1 MAPWDWRGE
10 VSIFSFFNEKNRLIC
25 VCKSILFCNFTP
37 SNTYDSKMS
46 KSQSN
51 HNSKITDN
59 QGYYNPDISGVQ
71 KSEDYRKRQKV
82 EEAIDND
89 SMTKLQRFKA
99 FFQNGRLKF
108 AIGIILVLIGIYLLI
123 SFLSFFLSAGMSD
136 QSRITN
142 YSMIENAQVPDQIRN
157 AGAAMGASLSDFFI
171 SSGVGVA
178 AFIIVVWLLTLGMRL
193 LRKQKVHFFPY
204 TFVCLFSIF
213 TFSMMV
219 GAATYFMKPITFF
232 PLGGY
237 FGFYA
242 NKWLL
247 GLVGMYGMIAVNL
260 VIFMLWVFLTY
271 QTLSSLYSQIQQ
283 EFSKKRNRNKEESE
297 KVVNQHGQ
305 TTFLGNEQKM
315 VDEQQDDSQ
324 PVAKKSPLSRA
335 RNRKAKTN
343 ALDNEGGEPVR
354 LKPITASTDVS
365 NPHDPTGE
373 YRHYRFPTL
382 DLLQD
387 IRMNPNSVDKQEQDE
402 NKERIRDTLSKYG
415 IEIKEIM
422 VHVGP
427 TVTLFEIVPQDGV
440 RVNKIRGL
448 EDDIALSLAALGIRI
463 IAPMPGKGTIGIEV
477 PNRDPQVVPMRE
489 VLGSRAFQESR
500 AKLPMCLGC
509 TVSNEVFIA
518 DLTKMPHLLVAGATG
533 KGKSV
538 GLNAIITSLLYK
550 KGPSEL
556 KFVLVDPKRV
566 EFSVYADL
574 EKYYFAKAPGEEKA
588 IITDTDRVIKTLNC
602 LVQEMENRYS
612 VFEEVR
618 VRNVSDYN
626 ELWRRELREVR
637 DEHGE
642 KKYQYMPYIVGII
655 DEFSDMIMTAGKEVE
670 TPLVRIAQ
678 KARAVGI
685 HMIIATQRPSSKV
698 ITGLIKGNFP
708 GRIAF
713 AVAQGIDSQIIID
726 RRGAQQLIGRGDM
739 LFQIDGELTRLQC
752 PFVDTPDIVRICD
765 YIKEQEDNDRDISH
779 EEPYLLPEYVGKDE
793 GGSSDANVGNVKDR
807 DPLFEEAVRF
817 IVMGNT
823 ASTSSLQRR
832 YEIGYNRA
840 GRLMDQMEHA
850 GIVGP
855 AQGSK
860 PRQVL
865 VSPMDIDQLFS

>member
-1 MAPWDWRGE
+1 
-10 VSIFSFFNEKNRLIC
+10 
-25 VCKSILFCNFTP
+25 
-37 SNTYDSKMS
+37 MS
-46 KSQSN
+46 KNKSN
-51 HNSKITDN
+51 QNRQMSDN
-59 QGYYNPDISGVQ
+59 QDFYNPDISGVQ
-71 KSEDYRKRQKV
+71 RSEDYRQKV
-82 EEAIDND
+82 EAEKAMDNENV
-89 SMTKLQRFKA
+89 TKWQRVMA
-99 FFQNGRLKF
+99 FFQNGNFKF
-108 AIGIILVLIGIYLLI
+108 VSGIILVFTGIYLLI
-123 SFLSFFLSAGMSD
+123 SFLSFFLSSGMSD
-136 QSRITN
+136 QDRIAN

-157 AGAAMGASLSDFFI
+157 TGAALGASLSDFFI

-178 AFIIVVWLLTLGMRL
+178 SFIIVLWFITIGMRMI
-193 LRKQKVHFFPY
+193 RKKRTHFFSY

-213 TFSMMV
+213 TFSMVV

-247 GLVGMYGMIAVNL
+247 GLTGLYGMIGVNL
-260 VIFMLWVFLTY
+260 IIFMLWVFLTY
-271 QTLSSLYSQIQQ
+271 KTFSTLYRQLQKEI
-283 EFSKKRNRNKEESE
+283 EKKRSRSKEEAE
-297 KVVNQHGQ
+297 KVVSQPGDS
-305 TTFLGNEQKM
+305 TFLGS
-315 VDEQQDDSQ
+315 EQQVFSSKEDREND
-324 PVAKKSPLSRA
+324 AERKETAISRLHT
-335 RNRKAKTN
+335 RKARTRTN
-343 ALDNEGGEPVR
+343 NTTNQVVDGETAR
-354 LKPITASTDVS
+354 LKPIAASSDVS

-387 IRMNPNSVDKQEQDE
+387 IRMNPNSVDKREQDE

-489 VLGSRAFQESR
+489 VLGSKAFQESR

-574 EKYYFAKAPGEEKA
+574 EKYFFAKAPGEEKA

-602 LVQEMENRYS
+602 LVQEMEDRYK
-612 VFEEVR
+612 VFEEVK

-685 HMIIATQRPSSKV
+685 HMIIATQRPSAKV

-713 AVAQGIDSQIIID
+713 AVAQRTDSQIIID
-726 RRGAQQLIGRGDM
+726 RTGAQQLIGRGDM

-752 PFVDTPDIVRICD
+752 PFVDTPDIVRISD
-765 YIKEQEDNDRDISH
+765 YIKEQEDNDRDINH
-779 EEPYLLPEYVGKDE
+779 DEPYMLPEYVGKDE
-793 GGSSDANVGNVKDR
+793 GGGSDANVGNVKDR

-817 IVMGNT
+817 VVMGNT

-865 VSPMDIDQLFS
+865 VSPMDIDQLFTS

>member
-1 MAPWDWRGE
+1 
-10 VSIFSFFNEKNRLIC
+10 
-25 VCKSILFCNFTP
+25 
-37 SNTYDSKMS
+37 MS
-46 KSQSN
+46 KNKSTRNRQ
-51 HNSKITDN
+51 ITDN
-59 QGYYNPDISGVQ
+59 EEFYNPDISAVK
-71 KSEDYRKRQKV
+71 KSEDYLKKL
-82 EEAIDND
+82 EAAEAIENEKV
-89 SMTKLQRFKA
+89 TKWQRFMA
-99 FFQNGRLKF
+99 FFQNGNFKF
-108 AIGIILVLIGIYLLI
+108 VTGIILVFIGIYLLI

-136 QSRITN
+136 QDRIAN

-157 AGAAMGASLSDFFI
+157 TGAAVGAAMSDFFI

-178 AFIIVVWLLTLGMRL
+178 AFIIVLWFITIGMRMI
-193 LRKQKVHFFPY
+193 RKKKTHFFSY
-204 TFVCLFSIF
+204 SFVCLFSIF
-213 TFSMMV
+213 TFSMVV

-242 NKWLL
+242 NKWLI
-247 GLVGMYGMIAVNL
+247 GLMGLYGMIGVNL
-260 VIFMLWVFLTY
+260 IIFMLWVFLTY
-271 QTLSSLYSQIQQ
+271 QTFAALYQQLQQ
-283 EFSKKRNRNKEESE
+283 EIEKKRIRSKEESE
-297 KVVNQHGQ
+297 KVVNQPGES
-305 TTFLGNEQKM
+305 TFLGS
-315 VDEQQDDSQ
+315 EQQVIVDKDLKDNDSTENH
-324 PVAKKSPLSRA
+324 SPIA
-335 RNRKAKTN
+335 RVRTRRVKTSPN
-343 ALDNEGGEPVR
+343 DGVDNGETAR
-354 LKPITASTDVS
+354 LKPITASNDVS

-373 YRHYRFPTL
+373 YRHYHFPTL

-387 IRMNPNSVDKQEQDE
+387 IRMNPNSVDKREQDE

-489 VLGSRAFQESR
+489 VLGSKAFQESR

-574 EKYYFAKAPGEEKA
+574 EKYFFAKAPGEEKA

-602 LVQEMENRYS
+602 LVQEMENRYK

-626 ELWRRELREVR
+626 EMWRRELREVR

-713 AVAQGIDSQIIID
+713 AVAQRIDSQIIID
-726 RRGAQQLIGRGDM
+726 RSGAQQLIGRGDM

-752 PFVDTPDIVRICD
+752 PFVDTPDIVRISD
-765 YIKEQEDNDRDISH
+765 FIKEQEDKDRDINH
-779 EEPYLLPEYVGKDE
+779 EEPYMLPEYVGKDE
-793 GGSSDANVGNVKDR
+793 GGGSDANVGNVKDR

-817 IVMGNT
+817 VVMGNT

>member
-1 MAPWDWRGE
+1 
-10 VSIFSFFNEKNRLIC
+10 
-25 VCKSILFCNFTP
+25 
-37 SNTYDSKMS
+37 MS
-46 KSQSN
+46 KHKGNQNKKVS
-51 HNSKITDN
+51 DN
-59 QGYYNPDISGVQ
+59 QGYFNPDISGVQ
-71 KSEDYRKRQKV
+71 QSEDYRKKREV
-82 EEAIDND
+82 EEAIDHEKT
-89 SMTKLQRFKA
+89 TKWQRFMA
-99 FFQNGRLKF
+99 FFQNGRLRF
-108 AIGIILVLIGIYLLI
+108 ATGIILLILGVYLLI

-136 QSRITN
+136 QNRITN
-142 YSMIENAQVPDQIRN
+142 YSMIENAQMPDQIRN
-157 AGAAMGASLSDFFI
+157 AGAAVGASLSDFFI

-178 AFIIVVWLLTLGMRL
+178 AFIIVIWILTLGMRFV
-193 LRKQKVHFFPY
+193 RKRKKIHFFSY

-213 TFSMMV
+213 TFSMVV
-219 GAATYFMKPITFF
+219 GAATYFIKPITFF

-247 GLVGMYGMIAVNL
+247 GLVGLYGMIAVNL
-260 VIFMLWVFLTY
+260 IIFMLWGFLTY
-271 QTLSSLYSQIQQ
+271 QTFAAIYKQLQSEI
-283 EFSKKRNRNKEESE
+283 EKKRNRNKDEDER
-297 KVVNQHGQ
+297 VVNQPGES
-305 TTFLGNEQKM
+305 TFLGGEQRVTEASNAEPTVEKRGFTNIVRRNKPQAPKSENE
-315 VDEQQDDSQ
+315 DGG
-324 PVAKKSPLSRA
+324 
-335 RNRKAKTN
+335 KT
-343 ALDNEGGEPVR
+343 AR

-402 NKERIRDTLSKYG
+402 NKQRIRDTLSKYG

-427 TVTLFEIVPQDGV
+427 TVTLFEIVPEDGV

-477 PNRDPQVVPMRE
+477 PNHDPQVVPMRE
-489 VLGSRAFQESR
+489 VLGSKAFQESR

-602 LVQEMENRYS
+602 LVQEMEDRYR

-626 ELWRRELREVR
+626 DMWRRELREVR

-713 AVAQGIDSQIIID
+713 AVAQRIDSQIIID
-726 RRGAQQLIGRGDM
+726 RTGAQQLIGRGDM

-765 YIKEQEDNDRDISH
+765 FIKEQEDKDRDISH
-779 EEPYLLPEYVGKDE
+779 EEPYMLPEYVGKDE
-793 GGSSDANVGNVKDR
+793 GGSGSDANVGNVKDR

-817 IVMGNT
+817 VVMGNT

-865 VSPMDIDQLFS
+865 VSPMDIDQLFT

>member
-1 MAPWDWRGE
+1 M
-10 VSIFSFFNEKNRLIC
+10 SKNKSSKNRQ
-25 VCKSILFCNFTP
+25 VS
-37 SNTYDSKMS
+37 
-46 KSQSN
+46 
-51 HNSKITDN
+51 DN
-59 QGYYNPDISGVQ
+59 QGNYNPDISAVQ
-71 KSEDYRKRQKV
+71 KSEDYIRLQQAKQ
-82 EEAIDND
+82 AIENEDRSKWD
-89 SMTKLQRFKA
+89 RVKA
-99 FFQNGRLKF
+99 FFENGNFKF
-108 AIGIILVLIGIYLLI
+108 ATGILMLFTAIYLLI

-136 QSRITN
+136 QDRITN

-157 AGAAMGASLSDFFI
+157 TGAAVGASLSDFFI

-178 AFIIVVWLLTLGMRL
+178 AFIIVLWFATIGMRL
-193 LRKQKVHFFPY
+193 IRKKKAHFFSY

-213 TFSMMV
+213 TFSMIV
-219 GAATYFMKPITFF
+219 GAATYFLKPITFF

-242 NKWLL
+242 NKWLIGLL
-247 GLVGMYGMIAVNL
+247 GIYGMVAVN
-260 VIFMLWVFLTY
+260 VFIFILWFFLTY
-271 QTLSSLYSQIQQ
+271 QTFSALYHQLQH
-283 EFSKKRNRNKEESE
+283 EFEKKRSRTKEESE
-297 KVVNQHGQ
+297 KVVSQPGQ
-305 TTFLGNEQKM
+305 SSFLGNEQRVNESNNEEENVEKPSPISRM
-315 VDEQQDDSQ
+315 RSRRRNAQ
-324 PVAKKSPLSRA
+324 P
-335 RNRKAKTN
+335 TE
-343 ALDNEGGEPVR
+343 EGNGEAAR
-354 LKPITASTDVS
+354 LKPIQAGMNVS

-402 NKERIRDTLSKYG
+402 NKVRIRETLSKYG

-440 RVNKIRGL
+440 RVNKIRNL

-489 VLGSRAFQESR
+489 VLGSKAFQETR

-602 LVQEMENRYS
+602 LVQEMENRYR
-612 VFEEVR
+612 VFEEVK

-626 ELWRRELREVR
+626 DMWRRELREIR

-713 AVAQGIDSQIIID
+713 AVAQRIDSQIIID
-726 RRGAQQLIGRGDM
+726 RTGAQQLIGRGDM

-752 PFVDTPDIVRICD
+752 PFVDTPDIVRISD
-765 YIKEQEDNDRDISH
+765 FIKEQEDNDRDINH
-779 EEPYLLPEYVGKDE
+779 EEPYMLPEYVGKDE
-793 GGSSDANVGNVKDR
+793 GGGSDANVGNVKER

-817 IVMGNT
+817 VVMGNT

>member
-1 MAPWDWRGE
+1 
-10 VSIFSFFNEKNRLIC
+10 
-25 VCKSILFCNFTP
+25 
-37 SNTYDSKMS
+37 MS
-46 KSQSN
+46 KN
-51 HNSKITDN
+51 KANNNKD

-71 KSEDYRKRQKV
+71 QSEDYLKKREAEQ
-82 EEAIDND
+82 AIDKEKL
-89 SMTKLQRFKA
+89 TKWQRVKA
-99 FFQNGRLKF
+99 FFQNGQFRLGMGC
-108 AIGIILVLIGIYLLI
+108 IMLLVGIYLLI

-136 QSRITN
+136 QNRIAN
-142 YSMIENAQVPDQIRN
+142 YSMIENARVPDQIRN
-157 AGAAMGASLSDFFI
+157 AGAAAGASLSDFLI
-171 SSGVGVA
+171 SSGVDVA
-178 AFIIVVWLLTLGMRL
+178 AFIIVVWFLTIGMRL
-193 LRKQKVHFFPY
+193 VIKGKKTHFFSY

-213 TFSMMV
+213 TFSMIV
-219 GAATYFMKPITFF
+219 GAITYYMKPITFF

-247 GLVGMYGMIAVNL
+247 GLFGMYGMIAVNL
-260 VIFMLWVFLTY
+260 AIFMLWVFLTY
-271 QTLSSLYSQIQQ
+271 KTFSTLYRRLKREVQ
-283 EFSKKRNRNKEESE
+283 KKRENSNEEM
-297 KVVNQHGQ
+297 VVSQPGQ
-305 TTFLGNEQKM
+305 STFLGGEQRVQEEIQRETAPAASPQRRSRSRSTK
-315 VDEQQDDSQ
+315 
-324 PVAKKSPLSRA
+324 PV
-335 RNRKAKTN
+335 NN
-343 ALDNEGGEPVR
+343 GETAH
-354 LKPITASTDVS
+354 LKPIVSGGDVS

-489 VLGSRAFQESR
+489 VLGSKAFQESR

-574 EKYYFAKAPGEEKA
+574 EKYFFAKAPGEDKA
-588 IITDTDRVIKTLNC
+588 IITDTDRVIKTLNS

-626 ELWRRELREVR
+626 DLWRRELREVR

-752 PFVDTPDIVRICD
+752 PFVDTPDIVRVCD
-765 YIKEQEDNDRDISH
+765 FIKEQEDNDRDISH
-779 EEPYLLPEYVGKDE
+779 EECYMLPEYAGKDE
-793 GGSSDANVGNVKDR
+793 GGGSDANVGNVKDR

-817 IVMGNT
+817 VVMGNT

-865 VSPMDIDQLFS
+865 VSPMDIDQLFT

>member
-1 MAPWDWRGE
+1 M
-10 VSIFSFFNEKNRLIC
+10 NKN
-25 VCKSILFCNFTP
+25 KSNQ
-37 SNTYDSKMS
+37 NSKMS
-46 KSQSN
+46 
-51 HNSKITDN
+51 DV
-59 QGYYNPDISGVQ
+59 QGNYNPDLTGIKQ
-71 KSEDYRKRQKV
+71 TEDYINRQKA
-82 EEAIDND
+82 EQKLENEHL
-89 SMTKLQRFKA
+89 TKWQRFMA
-99 FFQNGRLKF
+99 FFQNGRLRF
-108 AIGIILVLIGIYLLI
+108 ATGIVMLMVGIYLLI

-136 QSRITN
+136 QNRITN

-157 AGAAMGASLSDFFI
+157 AGAAVGASLSDFLI

-178 AFIIVVWLLTLGMRL
+178 AFIIVAWFLTLGMRL
-193 LRKQKVHFFPY
+193 VRKDKKAHFFSY

-213 TFSMMV
+213 TFSMIV

-260 VIFMLWVFLTY
+260 FIFMLWCFLTY
-271 QTLSSLYSQIQQ
+271 QTFSALYKQLQK
-283 EFSKKRNRNKEESE
+283 ELEKKRNRNKAESE
-297 KVVNQHGQ
+297 KVVSEPGQ
-305 TTFLGNEQKM
+305 STFLGSEQKPNEGPK
-315 VDEQQDDSQ
+315 DEDAQERR
-324 PVAKKSPLSRA
+324 SPIRIRKP
-335 RNRKAKTN
+335 RNRTQQPETN
-343 ALDNEGGEPVR
+343 DNGGAAR
-354 LKPITASTDVS
+354 LKPIAAGTEAS

-387 IRMNPNSVDKQEQDE
+387 IKMNPNSVDKQEQDE

-489 VLGSRAFQESR
+489 VLGSRAFQETR

-602 LVQEMENRYS
+602 LVQEMEDRYRLL
-612 VFEEVR
+612 EEVR

-642 KKYQYMPYIVGII
+642 KKYPYMPYIVGVI

-708 GRIAF
+708 GRVAF
-713 AVAQGIDSQIIID
+713 AVAQRIDSQIIID
-726 RRGAQQLIGRGDM
+726 RTGAQQLIGRGDM
-739 LFQIDGELTRLQC
+739 LFQIDGEVTRLQC

-765 YIKEQEDNDRDISH
+765 FIKEQEDKDRDINH
-779 EEPYLLPEYVGKDE
+779 EQPYMLPEYVGNDE
-793 GGSSDANVGNVKDR
+793 GNGGSANVGNVKER
-807 DPLFEEAVRF
+807 DPLFEEAVKF
-817 IVMGNT
+817 VVMSNT

-840 GRLMDQMEHA
+840 GRLMDQMEQA

-865 VSPMDIDQLFS
+865 LSPMDIDQLFS

>member
-1 MAPWDWRGE
+1 
-10 VSIFSFFNEKNRLIC
+10 
-25 VCKSILFCNFTP
+25 
-37 SNTYDSKMS
+37 MS
-46 KSQSN
+46 KHQGNQNKKVS
-51 HNSKITDN
+51 DN
-59 QGYYNPDISGVQ
+59 QGYFNPDISGVKQ
-71 KSEDYRKRQKV
+71 SEAYRKKREV
-82 EEAIDND
+82 EEAIDNENI
-89 SMTKLQRFKA
+89 TKWQRFIA
-99 FFQNGRLKF
+99 FFQNGRLRF
-108 AIGIILVLIGIYLLI
+108 ATGIILLILGIYLLI

-136 QSRITN
+136 QNRITN

-157 AGAAMGASLSDFFI
+157 AGAAVGASLSDFFI

-178 AFIIVVWLLTLGMRL
+178 AFIIVIWVLTLGMRFV
-193 LRKQKVHFFPY
+193 RKGKKIHFFSY

-213 TFSMMV
+213 TFSMIV
-219 GAATYFMKPITFF
+219 GAATYFIKPITFF

-247 GLVGMYGMIAVNL
+247 GLVGLYGMIAVNL
-260 VIFMLWVFLTY
+260 IIFMLWGFLTY
-271 QTLSSLYSQIQQ
+271 QTFAALYKQLQSEI
-283 EFSKKRNRNKEESE
+283 EKKRNRSKDEEE
-297 KVVNQHGQ
+297 RVVNQHGES
-305 TTFLGNEQKM
+305 TFLGGEQRVTDTSDAEPTVEKRGFTNR
-315 VDEQQDDSQ
+315 VRRNKSQ
-324 PVAKKSPLSRA
+324 VAK
-335 RNRKAKTN
+335 
-343 ALDNEGGEPVR
+343 NENQDGGNTAR

-402 NKERIRDTLSKYG
+402 NKQRIRDTLSKYG

-427 TVTLFEIVPQDGV
+427 TVTLFEIVPEDGV

-489 VLGSRAFQESR
+489 VLGSKAFQESR

-588 IITDTDRVIKTLNC
+588 IITDTDRVIKTLNS
-602 LVQEMENRYS
+602 LVQEMEDRYR

-626 ELWRRELREVR
+626 EMWRRELREVR

-713 AVAQGIDSQIIID
+713 AVAQRIDSQIIID
-726 RRGAQQLIGRGDM
+726 RTGAQQLIGRGDM

-752 PFVDTPDIVRICD
+752 PFVDTPDIVRVCD
-765 YIKEQEDNDRDISH
+765 FIKEQEDNDRDISH
-779 EEPYLLPEYVGKDE
+779 EEPYMLPEYVGKDE
-793 GGSSDANVGNVKDR
+793 GGSGSDANVGNVKDR

-865 VSPMDIDQLFS
+865 VSPMDIDQLFT

>member
-1 MAPWDWRGE
+1 
-10 VSIFSFFNEKNRLIC
+10 
-25 VCKSILFCNFTP
+25 
-37 SNTYDSKMS
+37 MS
-46 KSQSN
+46 KNKSTRNRQ
-51 HNSKITDN
+51 ITDN
-59 QGYYNPDISGVQ
+59 EEFYNPDISGVQ
-71 KSEDYRKRQKV
+71 KSEDYLKKL
-82 EEAIDND
+82 EAAEAIENEKV
-89 SMTKLQRFKA
+89 TKWQRFMA
-99 FFQNGRLKF
+99 FFQNGNFKF
-108 AIGIILVLIGIYLLI
+108 VTGIILVFIGIYLLI

-136 QSRITN
+136 QDRIAN

-157 AGAAMGASLSDFFI
+157 TGAAVGAAMSDFFI

-178 AFIIVVWLLTLGMRL
+178 AFIIVLWFITIGMRMI
-193 LRKQKVHFFPY
+193 RKKKTHFFSY
-204 TFVCLFSIF
+204 SFVCLFSIF
-213 TFSMMV
+213 TFSMVV

-242 NKWLL
+242 NKWLI
-247 GLVGMYGMIAVNL
+247 GLMGLYGMIGVNL
-260 VIFMLWVFLTY
+260 IIFMLWVFLTY
-271 QTLSSLYSQIQQ
+271 QTFAALYQQLQQ
-283 EFSKKRNRNKEESE
+283 EIEKKRIRNKEESE
-297 KVVNQHGQ
+297 KVVNQPGES
-305 TTFLGNEQKM
+305 TFLGS
-315 VDEQQDDSQ
+315 EQQVIVDKDLKDNDSAENHSPIARMRTRRVKNQ
-324 PVAKKSPLSRA
+324 PNDGV
-335 RNRKAKTN
+335 
-343 ALDNEGGEPVR
+343 DNGETAR
-354 LKPITASTDVS
+354 LKPITASNDVS

-373 YRHYRFPTL
+373 YRHYHFPTL

-387 IRMNPNSVDKQEQDE
+387 IRMNPNSVDKREQDE

-489 VLGSRAFQESR
+489 VLGSKAFQESR

-574 EKYYFAKAPGEEKA
+574 EKYFFAKAPGEEKA

-602 LVQEMENRYS
+602 LVQEMENRYK

-626 ELWRRELREVR
+626 EMWRRELREVR

-713 AVAQGIDSQIIID
+713 AVAQRIDSQIIID
-726 RRGAQQLIGRGDM
+726 RSGAQQLIGRGDM

-752 PFVDTPDIVRICD
+752 PFVDTPDIVRISD
-765 YIKEQEDNDRDISH
+765 FIKEQEDNDRDINH
-779 EEPYLLPEYVGKDE
+779 EEPYMLPEYVGKDE
-793 GGSSDANVGNVKDR
+793 GGGGDANVGNVKDR

-817 IVMGNT
+817 VVMGNT

>member
-1 MAPWDWRGE
+1 
-10 VSIFSFFNEKNRLIC
+10 
-25 VCKSILFCNFTP
+25 
-37 SNTYDSKMS
+37 MS
-46 KSQSN
+46 E
-51 HNSKITDN
+51 N
-59 QGYYNPDISGVQ
+59 QGYYGPDISGVQ
-71 KSEDYRKRQKV
+71 TSEDYRKRQEV
-82 EEAIDND
+82 ERAIDND
-89 SMTKLQRFKA
+89 KLTRKQRFMA

-108 AIGIILVLIGIYLLI
+108 ATGIIMLMTGIYLLI

-136 QSRITN
+136 QNRIAN

-157 AGAAMGASLSDFFI
+157 AGAAVGASLSDFFI
-171 SSGVGVA
+171 ASGVGVA
-178 AFIIVVWLLTLGMRL
+178 AFIIVIWFLTLGMRL
-193 LRKQKVHFFPY
+193 VRKDKKAHFFHY

-213 TFSMMV
+213 TVSMIV

-242 NKWLL
+242 SKWLL
-247 GLVGMYGMIAVNL
+247 GLVGVYGLVAVNL
-260 VIFMLWVFLTY
+260 AILMLWGFLTY
-271 QTLSSLYSQIQQ
+271 QTFSALYGQI
-283 EFSKKRNRNKEESE
+283 KKEMDRKRSRSKEEAE
-297 KVVNQHGQ
+297 KVVNQQGHS
-305 TTFLGNEQKM
+305 TFLGSEQK
-315 VDEQQDDSQ
+315 VTDASHHNE
-324 PVAKKSPLSRA
+324 PEEAAKPTIMKRA
-335 RNRKAKTN
+335 SKAKASSTKQ
-343 ALDNEGGEPVR
+343 ASEHSDEKAAQ
-354 LKPITASTDVS
+354 LKPIAAGTDAS

-489 VLGSRAFQESR
+489 VLGSKAFQESH

-602 LVQEMENRYS
+602 LVQEMENRYK

-626 ELWRRELREVR
+626 EMWRRELREVP
-637 DEHGE
+637 DEHGN
-642 KKYQYMPYIVGII
+642 KKYQFMPYIVGII

-713 AVAQGIDSQIIID
+713 AVAQRIDSQIIID
-726 RRGAQQLIGRGDM
+726 RTGAQQLIGRGDM

-765 YIKEQEDNDRDISH
+765 FIKEQEDNDRDINH

-793 GGSSDANVGNVKDR
+793 GGGADANVGNVKDR

>member
-1 MAPWDWRGE
+1 
-10 VSIFSFFNEKNRLIC
+10 
-25 VCKSILFCNFTP
+25 
-37 SNTYDSKMS
+37 MS
-46 KSQSN
+46 KRQGKLN
-51 HNSKITDN
+51 KKTTDN
-59 QGYYNPDISGVQ
+59 QGYFGPDISGVQ
-71 KSEDYRKRQKV
+71 KSEDYLKRKEA
-82 EEAIDND
+82 EEAIDKEHV
-89 SMTKLQRFKA
+89 TKWQRFLA
-99 FFQNGRLKF
+99 FFQNGQFRLG
-108 AIGIILVLIGIYLLI
+108 AGCIMLLIGIYLLI
-123 SFLSFFLSAGMSD
+123 SFLSYFLSAGMSD
-136 QSRITN
+136 QNRIAN

-157 AGAAMGASLSDFFI
+157 AGAAVGASLSDFFI

-178 AFIIVVWLLTLGMRL
+178 AFIIVAWFITLGMRL
-193 LRKQKVHFFPY
+193 VRKGKRTHFFSY
-204 TFVCLFSIF
+204 TFVCLFSIL
-213 TFSMMV
+213 TFSMIV

-247 GLVGMYGMIAVNL
+247 GLVGPYGMFAVNL
-260 VIFMLWVFLTY
+260 ILFMLWLFLTY
-271 QTLSSLYSQIQQ
+271 QTFSALYKQVQR
-283 EFSKKRNRNKEESE
+283 EFEKKRSRSKEESE
-297 KVVNQHGQ
+297 KVISEPGQ
-305 TTFLGNEQKM
+305 STFLGAERKINDDAKP
-315 VDEQQDDSQ
+315 QQET
-324 PVAKKSPLSRA
+324 ASPIHRL
-335 RNRKAKTN
+335 RKPKVNTKPTN
-343 ALDNEGGEPVR
+343 ADTGETAR
-354 LKPITASTDVS
+354 LKPITASKDVS

-489 VLGSRAFQESR
+489 VLGSQAFQQSR
-500 AKLPMCLGC
+500 AKLPLCLGC

-574 EKYYFAKAPGEEKA
+574 EKYYFAKAPGEEKS

-602 LVQEMENRYS
+602 LVQEMENRYR

-626 ELWRRELREVR
+626 DTWRRELRELR

-642 KKYQYMPYIVGII
+642 KKYHYMPYIVGII

-713 AVAQGIDSQIIID
+713 AVAQRIDSQIIID
-726 RRGAQQLIGRGDM
+726 RTGAQQLIGRGDM

-765 YIKEQEDNDRDISH
+765 FIKDQEDKDRDINH
-779 EEPYLLPEYVGKDE
+779 EEPYMLPEYVGKDE
-793 GGSSDANVGNVKDR
+793 GGGGDANVGNVKDR
-807 DPLFEEAVRF
+807 DPLFEEAVKF
-817 IVMGNT
+817 VVMSNT

>member
-1 MAPWDWRGE
+1 
-10 VSIFSFFNEKNRLIC
+10 
-25 VCKSILFCNFTP
+25 
-37 SNTYDSKMS
+37 MS
-46 KSQSN
+46 KSQAN
-51 HNSKITDN
+51 HNKNMSEN
-59 QGYYNPDISGVQ
+59 QGYYAPDISGIQ
-71 KSEDYRKRQKV
+71 QSEDYRKRQEV
-82 EEAIDND
+82 EEAIDKEKV
-89 SMTKLQRFKA
+89 TKWQRFKA
-99 FFQNGRLKF
+99 FFQNGRMKF
-108 AIGIILVLIGIYLLI
+108 AIGILMLLTGIYLLI

-136 QSRITN
+136 QNRIAN

-157 AGAAMGASLSDFFI
+157 AGAAAGASLSDFFI

-178 AFIIVVWLLTLGMRL
+178 AFIIVVWFITLG
-193 LRKQKVHFFPY
+193 LRMVRQGKKIHFFSY
-204 TFVCLFSIF
+204 TLVCLYSIF
-213 TFSMMV
+213 TFSMVV
-219 GAATYFMKPITFF
+219 GAATYFMKAITFF

-242 NKWLL
+242 NKWLI
-247 GLVGMYGMIAVNL
+247 GLVGIYGMVAVNL
-260 VIFMLWVFLTY
+260 AIFMFWVFLTY
-271 QTLSSLYSQIQQ
+271 KTFNLLYKQLQQ
-283 EFSKKRNRNKEESE
+283 EIEKKRSRSKQESE
-297 KVVNQHGQ
+297 RVISEPGQ
-305 TTFLGNEQKM
+305 STFLG
-315 VDEQQDDSQ
+315 
-324 PVAKKSPLSRA
+324 
-335 RNRKAKTN
+335 
-343 ALDNEGGEPVR
+343 G
-354 LKPITASTDVS
+354 
-365 NPHDPTGE
+365 PTGE
-373 YRHYRFPTL
+373 YCHYHFPTL
-382 DLLQD
+382 NLLQD

-489 VLGSRAFQESR
+489 VLGSKAFQETR

-574 EKYYFAKAPGEEKA
+574 EKYFFAKAPGEEKA

-626 ELWRRELREVR
+626 DLWRRELREVR

-765 YIKEQEDNDRDISH
+765 YIKEQD
-779 EEPYLLPEYVGKDE
+779 KDE
-793 GGSSDANVGNVKDR
+793 GGGSDANVGNVKDR
-807 DPLFEEAVRF
+807 DPLFEEAVRYV
-817 IVMGNT
+817 VMSNT

-865 VSPMDIDQLFS
+865 VSPMDIEQLFS

>member
-1 MAPWDWRGE
+1 
-10 VSIFSFFNEKNRLIC
+10 
-25 VCKSILFCNFTP
+25 
-37 SNTYDSKMS
+37 MS

-51 HNSKITDN
+51 HNKKMSDN
-59 QGYYNPDISGVQ
+59 QGYFGPDISGVQ
-71 KSEDYRKRQKV
+71 KSEDYRRAREV
-82 EEAIDND
+82 EEAIDKENV
-89 SMTKLQRFKA
+89 TKWQRFLA
-99 FFQNGRLKF
+99 FFQNGRLRF
-108 AIGIILVLIGIYLLI
+108 ATGIILLLTGIYLLI

-136 QSRITN
+136 QNRIAN

-157 AGAAMGASLSDFFI
+157 AGAAAGASISDFFI

-193 LRKQKVHFFPY
+193 VRKGKKAHFFQY

-247 GLVGMYGMIAVNL
+247 GLVGLYGMIAVNL
-260 VIFMLWVFLTY
+260 VIFMLWIFLTY
-271 QTLSSLYSQIQQ
+271 QTFSALYQQ
-283 EFSKKRNRNKEESE
+283 LQNEIGKKRSRSKEEAE
-297 KVVNQHGQ
+297 RVVSQPGESS
-305 TTFLGNEQKM
+305 FLGGERHIPSDTHRDEEQ
-315 VDEQQDDSQ
+315 SQ
-324 PVAKKSPLSRA
+324 EPAKQSLASRM
-335 RNRKAKTN
+335 RKPRAKAAPAAN
-343 ALDNEGGEPVR
+343 GNDGETAR
-354 LKPITASTDVS
+354 LKPITASSDVS

-489 VLGSRAFQESR
+489 VLGSKAFQESR

-509 TVSNEVFIA
+509 TVSNDVFIA

-602 LVQEMENRYS
+602 LVQEMEDRYK

-626 ELWRRELREVR
+626 EMWRRELREVR
-637 DEHGE
+637 DEHGV

-713 AVAQGIDSQIIID
+713 AVAQRIDSQIIID
-726 RRGAQQLIGRGDM
+726 RTGAQQLIGRGDM

-793 GGSSDANVGNVKDR
+793 GGSGSDANVGNVKDR

-865 VSPMDIDQLFS
+865 VSPMDIEQLFS

>member
-1 MAPWDWRGE
+1 
-10 VSIFSFFNEKNRLIC
+10 
-25 VCKSILFCNFTP
+25 
-37 SNTYDSKMS
+37 MS
-46 KSQSN
+46 KN
-51 HNSKITDN
+51 HGKHNKKSTDN
-59 QGYYNPDISGVQ
+59 QGYFGPDISGVQ
-71 KSEDYRKRQKV
+71 KSEDYLKRLEA
-82 EEAIDND
+82 EEAIDNENV
-89 SMTKLQRFKA
+89 TKYQRVRA
-99 FFQNGRLKF
+99 FFQNGQIRLG
-108 AIGIILVLIGIYLLI
+108 AGCVLLLTGIYLLI
-123 SFLSFFLSAGMSD
+123 SFLSYFLSAGMSD
-136 QSRITN
+136 QNRIAN

-157 AGAAMGASLSDFFI
+157 AGAAVGASLSDFLI

-178 AFIIVVWLLTLGMRL
+178 AFIIVVWFLTLGMRL
-193 LRKQKVHFFPY
+193 VRKDKKAHFFSY

-213 TFSMMV
+213 TVSMIV

-247 GLVGMYGMIAVNL
+247 GLVGLYGMIAVNL
-260 VIFMLWVFLTY
+260 IIFMLWVFLTY
-271 QTLSSLYSQIQQ
+271 QTLNALYQQ
-283 EFSKKRNRNKEESE
+283 LQKGIEMKRSRSKEESE
-297 KVVNQHGQ
+297 KVVDQPGQ
-305 TTFLGNEQKM
+305 STFLGEERRLDDEPRHAEQGQK
-315 VDEQQDDSQ
+315 DSAETSITRMRK
-324 PVAKKSPLSRA
+324 PKKSKPNDVTS
-335 RNRKAKTN
+335 
-343 ALDNEGGEPVR
+343 GEAAH
-354 LKPITASTDVS
+354 LKPIAASTDVS

-489 VLGSRAFQESR
+489 VLGSKAFQQSR

-602 LVQEMENRYS
+602 LVQEMEDRYK

-626 ELWRRELREVR
+626 DMWRRELREVR
-637 DEHGE
+637 DEHGN

-713 AVAQGIDSQIIID
+713 AVAQRIDSQIIID
-726 RRGAQQLIGRGDM
+726 RTGAQQLIGRGDM

-765 YIKEQEDNDRDISH
+765 FIKEQEDNDRDINH
-779 EEPYLLPEYVGKDE
+779 DDPYILPEYVGKDE
-793 GGSSDANVGNVKDR
+793 GGGNDANVGNVKDR

-817 IVMGNT
+817 VVTSNT

>member
-1 MAPWDWRGE
+1 
-10 VSIFSFFNEKNRLIC
+10 
-25 VCKSILFCNFTP
+25 
-37 SNTYDSKMS
+37 MS
-46 KSQSN
+46 KSQGN
-51 HNSKITDN
+51 HNKKMSEN
-59 QGYYNPDISGVQ
+59 QGYYGPDISGVQ
-71 KSEDYRKRQKV
+71 TSEDYRKRQEV
-82 EEAIDND
+82 ERAIDND
-89 SMTKLQRFKA
+89 KLTRKQRFMA

-108 AIGIILVLIGIYLLI
+108 ATGIIMLMTGIYLLI

-136 QSRITN
+136 QNRIAN

-157 AGAAMGASLSDFFI
+157 AGAAVGASLSDFFI
-171 SSGVGVA
+171 ASGVGVA
-178 AFIIVVWLLTLGMRL
+178 AFIIVIWFLTLGMRL
-193 LRKQKVHFFPY
+193 VRKDKKAHFFHY

-213 TFSMMV
+213 TVSMIV

-242 NKWLL
+242 SKWLL
-247 GLVGMYGMIAVNL
+247 GLVGVYGLVAVNL
-260 VIFMLWVFLTY
+260 AILMLWAFLTY
-271 QTLSSLYSQIQQ
+271 QTFSALYGQI
-283 EFSKKRNRNKEESE
+283 KKEMDRKRSRSKEEAE
-297 KVVNQHGQ
+297 KVVNQQGHS
-305 TTFLGNEQKM
+305 TFLGSEQK
-315 VDEQQDDSQ
+315 VTDASHHNE
-324 PVAKKSPLSRA
+324 PEEAAKPTIMKRA
-335 RNRKAKTN
+335 SKAKASSTKQ
-343 ALDNEGGEPVR
+343 ASEHSDEKAAQ
-354 LKPITASTDVS
+354 LKPIAAGTDAS

-489 VLGSRAFQESR
+489 VLGSKAFQESH

-602 LVQEMENRYS
+602 LVQEMENRYK

-626 ELWRRELREVR
+626 EMWRRELREVR
-637 DEHGE
+637 DEHGN
-642 KKYQYMPYIVGII
+642 KKYQFMPYIVGII

-713 AVAQGIDSQIIID
+713 AVAQRIDSQIIID
-726 RRGAQQLIGRGDM
+726 RTGAQQLIGRGDM

-765 YIKEQEDNDRDISH
+765 FIKEQEDNDRDINH

-793 GGSSDANVGNVKDR
+793 GGGADANVGNVKDR

>member
-1 MAPWDWRGE
+1 M
-10 VSIFSFFNEKNRLIC
+10 SKNKSKKNRQI
-25 VCKSILFCNFTP
+25 S
-37 SNTYDSKMS
+37 
-46 KSQSN
+46 
-51 HNSKITDN
+51 DN

-71 KSEDYRKRQKV
+71 KSEDYLRRHQA
-82 EEAIDND
+82 EEAINKENV
-89 SMTKLQRFKA
+89 TFWQRITA
-99 FFQNGRLKF
+99 FFKNGNFKF
-108 AIGIILVLIGIYLLI
+108 ATGILMVLTAIYLLI

-136 QSRITN
+136 QDRITN

-157 AGAAMGASLSDFFI
+157 TGAAVGASLSDFFI

-178 AFIIVVWLLTLGMRL
+178 AFIIVLWFGTIGMRL
-193 LRKQKVHFFPY
+193 IRKKKIHFFSY
-204 TFVCLFSIF
+204 TFVSLFSIF
-213 TFSMMV
+213 TFSMIV
-219 GAATYFMKPITFF
+219 GAATYFLKPFTFF

-247 GLVGMYGMIAVNL
+247 GLVGVYGMIGVN
-260 VIFMLWVFLTY
+260 IFIFVLWLFLTY
-271 QTLSSLYSQIQQ
+271 QTITQLYRQIQH
-283 EFSKKRNRNKEESE
+283 ELEKKRSRNKEESE
-297 KVVNQHGQ
+297 KVVSQPGQ
-305 TTFLGNEQKM
+305 SSFLGNEQR
-315 VDEQQDDSQ
+315 VSEDPTADDNSADKEP
-324 PVAKKSPLSRA
+324 PVNRMRTRR
-335 RNRKAKTN
+335 RNVRPAADT
-343 ALDNEGGEPVR
+343 DNGETAH
-354 LKPITASTDVS
+354 LKPIAASNEVS

-402 NKERIRDTLSKYG
+402 NKQRIRDTLSKYG
-415 IEIKEIM
+415 IEIKNIM

-489 VLGSRAFQESR
+489 VLGSKAFQDSR
-500 AKLPMCLGC
+500 AKLPICLGC
-509 TVSNEVFIA
+509 TVSNEVFVT
-518 DLTKMPHLLVAGATG
+518 DLTKIPHLLVAGATG

-538 GLNAIITSLLYK
+538 GLNAIIASLLYK

-556 KFVLVDPKRV
+556 KLVLVDPKRV

-574 EKYYFAKAPGEEKA
+574 EKYFFAKTPGEEKA
-588 IITDTDRVIKTLNC
+588 IITETDRVIKTLNC
-602 LVQEMENRYS
+602 LVQEMEDRYK
-612 VFEEVR
+612 VLEEVR
-618 VRNVSDYN
+618 VRNVADYN
-626 ELWRRELREVR
+626 DLWRRELREVR

-642 KKYQYMPYIVGII
+642 KKYQYMPYIVGVI
-655 DEFSDMIMTAGKEVE
+655 DEFSDMIMSAGKEVE

-685 HMIIATQRPSSKV
+685 HMIIATQRPSTKV
-698 ITGLIKGNFP
+698 ITGMIKGNFP

-739 LFQIDGELTRLQC
+739 LYLIDGEVTRLQC

-765 YIKEQEDNDRDISH
+765 FIKEQEDNDRDINH
-779 EEPYLLPEYVGKDE
+779 EQPYMLPEYVGKDE
-793 GGSSDANVGNVKDR
+793 GGSGGDASVGNVKDR

-865 VSPMDIDQLFS
+865 VSPMDIDQLFSN

>member
-1 MAPWDWRGE
+1 
-10 VSIFSFFNEKNRLIC
+10 
-25 VCKSILFCNFTP
+25 
-37 SNTYDSKMS
+37 MS
-46 KSQSN
+46 KNKGNQ
-51 HNSKITDN
+51 NSKISDN
-59 QGYYNPDISGVQ
+59 QGYNYPDISAVQ
-71 KSEDYRKRQKV
+71 KSEDYQRKLAAEQ
-82 EEAIDND
+82 AIDNENL
-89 SMTKLQRFKA
+89 TKWKRFKA
-99 FFQNGRLKF
+99 FFQNGRLRF
-108 AIGIILVLIGIYLLI
+108 ATGIIMLLTGIYLLI

-136 QSRITN
+136 QNRITN

-157 AGAAMGASLSDFFI
+157 AGAALGAALSDFFI

-178 AFIIVVWLLTLGMRL
+178 AFIIVVWFLTLGMRL
-193 LRKQKVHFFPY
+193 VRKGQKAHFFQY

-213 TFSMMV
+213 TFSMIV

-247 GLVGMYGMIAVNL
+247 GLMGLYGMIAVNL

-271 QTLSSLYSQIQQ
+271 QTLNALYQQIQD
-283 EFSKKRNRNKEESE
+283 EIKKKRFRSKAESE
-297 KVVNQHGQ
+297 KVVSEPGQ
-305 TTFLGNEQKM
+305 SSFLGGEQK
-315 VDEQQDDSQ
+315 VSDEPRDDNSRQ
-324 PVAKKSPLSRA
+324 EKSSPINRMRRP
-335 RNRKAKTN
+335 RNRTRQSEV
-343 ALDNEGGEPVR
+343 DNGETAH
-354 LKPITASTDVS
+354 LKPILASTDVS

-440 RVNKIRGL
+440 RVNKIRNL

-602 LVQEMENRYS
+602 LVQEMEDRYR
-612 VFEEVR
+612 VFEEVK

-626 ELWRRELREVR
+626 DMWRRELREVR

-670 TPLVRIAQ
+670 SPLVRIAQ

-713 AVAQGIDSQIIID
+713 AVAQRIDSQIIID
-726 RRGAQQLIGRGDM
+726 RTGAQQLIGRGDM

-779 EEPYLLPEYVGKDE
+779 EEPYMLPEYVGKDE
-793 GGSSDANVGNVKDR
+793 GSGSDANVGNIKDR

-817 IVMGNT
+817 IVTSNT

-860 PRQVL
+860 PRAVL
-865 VSPMDIDQLFS
+865 VSPMDIEQLFT

>member
-1 MAPWDWRGE
+1 
-10 VSIFSFFNEKNRLIC
+10 
-25 VCKSILFCNFTP
+25 
-37 SNTYDSKMS
+37 MS
-46 KSQSN
+46 KSQGK
-51 HNSKITDN
+51 HNKKTSEN
-59 QGYYNPDISGVQ
+59 QGYFAPDITGVQ
-71 KSEDYRKRQKV
+71 KSDEYLKQKEA
-82 EEAIDND
+82 EEAINNENV
-89 SMTKLQRFKA
+89 TKWQRFKA
-99 FFQNGRLKF
+99 FFQNGRLRF
-108 AIGIILVLIGIYLLI
+108 AIGILMLMTGIYLLI
-123 SFLSFFLSAGMSD
+123 SFLSFFMSAGMSD
-136 QSRITN
+136 QNRVAN

-157 AGAAMGASLSDFFI
+157 AGAAIGASMSDFLI

-178 AFIIVVWLLTLGMRL
+178 AFVIVVWFITLGLRL
-193 LRKQKVHFFPY
+193 VRKGKKTHFFSY
-204 TFVCLFSIF
+204 TLVCLYSIF
-213 TFSMMV
+213 TFSLVV

-242 NKWLL
+242 NKWLI

-260 VIFMLWVFLTY
+260 AILMLWVFLTY
-271 QTLSSLYSQIQQ
+271 QTFSALYHQLQQ
-283 EFSKKRNRNKEESE
+283 EIEKKRSRSKEEAE
-297 KVVNQHGQ
+297 KVVSLPGQ
-305 TTFLGNEQKM
+305 SVFLGGEQKIDDTPKDEDE
-315 VDEQQDDSQ
+315 VDKSDDANRLARRFRSH
-324 PVAKKSPLSRA
+324 ARSRA
-335 RNRKAKTN
+335 GEKGAADNGEAAK
-343 ALDNEGGEPVR
+343 
-354 LKPITASTDVS
+354 LKPITASTGVS

-402 NKERIRDTLSKYG
+402 NKERIRETLSKYG
-415 IEIKEIM
+415 IEIKDIM

-489 VLGSRAFQESR
+489 VLGSKAFQETR

-626 ELWRRELREVR
+626 ELWRRELRDVR
-637 DEHGE
+637 DEHGNL
-642 KKYQYMPYIVGII
+642 KYQYMPYIVGII

-765 YIKEQEDNDRDISH
+765 YIKEEEDKDRDINH
-779 EEPYLLPEYVGKDE
+779 EEPYMLPEYVGKDD
-793 GGSSDANVGNVKDR
+793 GGGSDANVGNVKDR

-817 IVMGNT
+817 VVMSNT

>member
-1 MAPWDWRGE
+1 
-10 VSIFSFFNEKNRLIC
+10 
-25 VCKSILFCNFTP
+25 
-37 SNTYDSKMS
+37 MS
-46 KSQSN
+46 KSQGN
-51 HNSKITDN
+51 HNKKMSEN
-59 QGYYNPDISGVQ
+59 QGYYGPDISGVQ
-71 KSEDYRKRQKV
+71 TSEDYRKRQEV
-82 EEAIDND
+82 ERAIDND
-89 SMTKLQRFKA
+89 KLTRKQRFMA

-108 AIGIILVLIGIYLLI
+108 ATGIIMLMTGIYLLI

-136 QSRITN
+136 QNRIAN

-157 AGAAMGASLSDFFI
+157 AGAAVGASLSDFFI
-171 SSGVGVA
+171 ASGVGVA
-178 AFIIVVWLLTLGMRL
+178 AFIIVIWFLTLGMRL
-193 LRKQKVHFFPY
+193 VRKDKKAHFFQY

-213 TFSMMV
+213 TVSMIV

-242 NKWLL
+242 SKWLL
-247 GLVGMYGMIAVNL
+247 GLVGVYGLVAVNL
-260 VIFMLWVFLTY
+260 AILMLWGFLTY
-271 QTLSSLYSQIQQ
+271 QTFSALYGQI
-283 EFSKKRNRNKEESE
+283 KKEMDRKRSRSKEEAE
-297 KVVNQHGQ
+297 KVVNQQGHS
-305 TTFLGNEQKM
+305 TFLGSEQK
-315 VDEQQDDSQ
+315 VTDASHHNE
-324 PVAKKSPLSRA
+324 PEEAAKPTIMKRA
-335 RNRKAKTN
+335 SKAKASSTKQ
-343 ALDNEGGEPVR
+343 ASEHSDEKAAQ
-354 LKPITASTDVS
+354 LKPIAAGTDAS

-489 VLGSRAFQESR
+489 VLGSKAFQESH

-602 LVQEMENRYS
+602 LVQEMEDRYK

-626 ELWRRELREVR
+626 EMWRRELREVR
-637 DEHGE
+637 DEHGN
-642 KKYQYMPYIVGII
+642 KKYQFMPYIVGII

-713 AVAQGIDSQIIID
+713 AVAQRIDSQIIID
-726 RRGAQQLIGRGDM
+726 RTGAQQLIGRGDM

-765 YIKEQEDNDRDISH
+765 FIKEQEDNDRDINH

-793 GGSSDANVGNVKDR
+793 GGGADANVGNVKDR

>member
-1 MAPWDWRGE
+1 
-10 VSIFSFFNEKNRLIC
+10 
-25 VCKSILFCNFTP
+25 
-37 SNTYDSKMS
+37 MS
-46 KSQSN
+46 KNKSNQSK
-51 HNSKITDN
+51 KINDN
-59 QGYYNPDISGVQ
+59 QGFFNPDISGVK
-71 KSEDYRKRQKV
+71 KSEDYRKSREV
-82 EEAIDND
+82 EEAIDNENV
-89 SMTKLQRFKA
+89 TKWQRFMA
-99 FFQNGRLKF
+99 FFRNGRIKVGT
-108 AIGIILVLIGIYLLI
+108 GIIMLFVAIYLLI
-123 SFLSFFLSAGMSD
+123 SFLSFFIAAGMSD
-136 QSRITN
+136 QNRVAN
-142 YSMIENAQVPDQIRN
+142 YSMIENAQMPEKIRN
-157 AGAAMGASLSDFFI
+157 AGAAVGASLSDFLI
-171 SSGVGVA
+171 ANGVGVA
-178 AFIIVVWLLTLGMRL
+178 AFIIVIWFGTLGLRL
-193 LRKQKVHFFPY
+193 LMKKKAHFFSY
-204 TFVCLFSIF
+204 SLVCLFSIF
-213 TFSMMV
+213 TFSMVV

-237 FGFYA
+237 FGYYA

-247 GLVGMYGMIAVNL
+247 GLLGIYGMVGVNL
-260 VIFMLWVFLTY
+260 IIFMVWIFLTY
-271 QTLSSLYSQIQQ
+271 QTFTNIYHQLQKGLENKRSRSKEKAEEVISEPGESAFLGSEQKIQEAPNEEDQQ
-283 EFSKKRNRNKEESE
+283 ERSFLTDKIITRKRKN
-297 KVVNQHGQ
+297 NQKASSS
-305 TTFLGNEQKM
+305 T
-315 VDEQQDDSQ
+315 VSDSQ
-324 PVAKKSPLSRA
+324 GAA
-335 RNRKAKTN
+335 H
-343 ALDNEGGEPVR
+343 
-354 LKPITASTDVS
+354 LKPIMASTEVS

-373 YRHYRFPTL
+373 YCHYRFPTL

-427 TVTLFEIVPQDGV
+427 TVTLFEIVPEDGV

-489 VLGSRAFQESR
+489 VLGSKAFQESR

-602 LVQEMENRYS
+602 LVQEMEDRYK

-626 ELWRRELREVR
+626 EMWRRELRELR
-637 DEHGE
+637 DEHGN

-713 AVAQGIDSQIIID
+713 AVAQRIDSQIIID
-726 RRGAQQLIGRGDM
+726 RTGAQQLIGRGDM

-765 YIKEQEDNDRDISH
+765 YIKEQEDNDRDINH

-817 IVMGNT
+817 VVMGNT

>member
-1 MAPWDWRGE
+1 
-10 VSIFSFFNEKNRLIC
+10 
-25 VCKSILFCNFTP
+25 
-37 SNTYDSKMS
+37 MS
-46 KSQSN
+46 KNKGNQ
-51 HNSKITDN
+51 NSKISDN
-59 QGYYNPDISGVQ
+59 QGYNYPDISAVQ
-71 KSEDYRKRQKV
+71 KSEDYQRKLAAEQ
-82 EEAIDND
+82 AIDNENL
-89 SMTKLQRFKA
+89 TKWKRFKA
-99 FFQNGRLKF
+99 FFQNGRLRF
-108 AIGIILVLIGIYLLI
+108 ATGIIMLLTGIYLLI

-136 QSRITN
+136 QNRITN

-157 AGAAMGASLSDFFI
+157 AGAALGAALSDFFI

-178 AFIIVVWLLTLGMRL
+178 AFIIVVWFLTLGMRL
-193 LRKQKVHFFPY
+193 VRKGQKAHFFQY

-213 TFSMMV
+213 TFSMIV

-247 GLVGMYGMIAVNL
+247 GLMGLYGMIAVNL

-271 QTLSSLYSQIQQ
+271 QTLNALYQQIQD
-283 EFSKKRNRNKEESE
+283 EIKKKRFRSKAESE
-297 KVVNQHGQ
+297 KVVSEPGQ
-305 TTFLGNEQKM
+305 SSFLGGEQK
-315 VDEQQDDSQ
+315 VSDEPRDDSSRQ
-324 PVAKKSPLSRA
+324 EKSSPINRMRRP
-335 RNRKAKTN
+335 RNRTRQSEV
-343 ALDNEGGEPVR
+343 DNGETAH
-354 LKPITASTDVS
+354 LKPILASTDVS

-440 RVNKIRGL
+440 RVNKIRNL

-602 LVQEMENRYS
+602 LVQEMEDRYR
-612 VFEEVR
+612 VFEEVK

-626 ELWRRELREVR
+626 DMWRRELREVR

-670 TPLVRIAQ
+670 SPLVRIAQ

-713 AVAQGIDSQIIID
+713 AVAQRIDSQIIID
-726 RRGAQQLIGRGDM
+726 RTGAQQLIGRGDM

-765 YIKEQEDNDRDISH
+765 FIKEQEDNDRDISH
-779 EEPYLLPEYVGKDE
+779 EEPYMLPEYVGKDE
-793 GGSSDANVGNVKDR
+793 GSGSDANVGNIKDR

-817 IVMGNT
+817 IVTSNT

-860 PRQVL
+860 PRAVL
-865 VSPMDIDQLFS
+865 VSPMDIEQLFT

>member
-1 MAPWDWRGE
+1 
-10 VSIFSFFNEKNRLIC
+10 
-25 VCKSILFCNFTP
+25 
-37 SNTYDSKMS
+37 MS
-46 KSQSN
+46 KSQGN
-51 HNSKITDN
+51 HNKKMSEN
-59 QGYYNPDISGVQ
+59 QGYYGPDISGVQ
-71 KSEDYRKRQKV
+71 TSEDYRKRQEV
-82 EEAIDND
+82 ERAIDND
-89 SMTKLQRFKA
+89 KLTRKQRFMA

-108 AIGIILVLIGIYLLI
+108 ATGIIMLMTGIYLLI

-136 QSRITN
+136 QNRIAN

-157 AGAAMGASLSDFFI
+157 AGAAVGASLSDFFI
-171 SSGVGVA
+171 ASGVGVA
-178 AFIIVVWLLTLGMRL
+178 AFIIVIWFLTLGMRL
-193 LRKQKVHFFPY
+193 VRKDKKAHFFHY

-213 TFSMMV
+213 TVSMIV

-242 NKWLL
+242 SKWLL
-247 GLVGMYGMIAVNL
+247 GLVGVYGLVAVNL
-260 VIFMLWVFLTY
+260 AILMLWGFLTY
-271 QTLSSLYSQIQQ
+271 QTFSALYGQI
-283 EFSKKRNRNKEESE
+283 KKEMDRKRSRSKEEAE
-297 KVVNQHGQ
+297 KVVNQQGHS
-305 TTFLGNEQKM
+305 TFLGSEQK
-315 VDEQQDDSQ
+315 VTDASHHNE
-324 PVAKKSPLSRA
+324 PEEAAKPTIMKRA
-335 RNRKAKTN
+335 SKAKASSTKQ
-343 ALDNEGGEPVR
+343 ASEHSDEKAAQ
-354 LKPITASTDVS
+354 LKPIAAGTDAS

-489 VLGSRAFQESR
+489 VLGSRAFQESH

-602 LVQEMENRYS
+602 LVQEMENRYK

-626 ELWRRELREVR
+626 EMWRRELREVP
-637 DEHGE
+637 DEHGN
-642 KKYQYMPYIVGII
+642 KKYQFMPYIVGII

-713 AVAQGIDSQIIID
+713 AVAQRIDSQIIID
-726 RRGAQQLIGRGDM
+726 RTGAQQLIGRGDM

-765 YIKEQEDNDRDISH
+765 FIKEQEDNDRDINH

-793 GGSSDANVGNVKDR
+793 GGGSDANVGNVKDR

>member
-1 MAPWDWRGE
+1 M
-10 VSIFSFFNEKNRLIC
+10 SKNKSSKNRQ
-25 VCKSILFCNFTP
+25 VS
-37 SNTYDSKMS
+37 
-46 KSQSN
+46 
-51 HNSKITDN
+51 DN
-59 QGYYNPDISGVQ
+59 QGNYNPDISGVQ
-71 KSEDYRKRQKV
+71 KSEDYIRRQQA
-82 EEAIDND
+82 EQAIDKED
-89 SMTKLQRFKA
+89 RSKWDRFSA
-99 FFQNGRLKF
+99 FFKNGNFKF
-108 AIGIILVLIGIYLLI
+108 ATGILMLFIAIYLLI

-136 QSRITN
+136 QDRITN

-157 AGAAMGASLSDFFI
+157 TGAAVGASLSDFFI

-178 AFIIVVWLLTLGMRL
+178 AFIIVLWFATIGMRL
-193 LRKQKVHFFPY
+193 IRKKKAHFFSY

-213 TFSMMV
+213 TFSMIV
-219 GAATYFMKPITFF
+219 GAATYFLKPITFF

-242 NKWLL
+242 NKWLI
-247 GLVGMYGMIAVNL
+247 GLVGIYGMIAVNL
-260 VIFMLWVFLTY
+260 FIFILWLFLTY
-271 QTLSSLYSQIQQ
+271 QTFTALYRQLQREID
-283 EFSKKRNRNKEESE
+283 KKRSRNKEESE
-297 KVVNQHGQ
+297 KVVSQPGQ
-305 TTFLGNEQKM
+305 SSFLGIEQRVNDNNNE
-315 VDEQQDDSQ
+315 D
-324 PVAKKSPLSRA
+324 
-335 RNRKAKTN
+335 
-343 ALDNEGGEPVR
+343 EPVEKASPINRIRSRRRSAQPAEGTNGEAAR
-354 LKPITASTDVS
+354 LKPIQAGMNVS

-402 NKERIRDTLSKYG
+402 NKVRIRETLSKYG

-440 RVNKIRGL
+440 RVNKIRNL

-489 VLGSRAFQESR
+489 VLGSKAFQETR

-518 DLTKMPHLLVAGATG
+518 DLTKKPHLLVAGATG

-574 EKYYFAKAPGEEKA
+574 EKYFFAKAPGEEKA

-602 LVQEMENRYS
+602 LVQEMENRYR
-612 VFEEVR
+612 VFEEVK
-618 VRNVSDYN
+618 VRNVNDYN
-626 ELWRRELREVR
+626 DMWRRDLREVR

-713 AVAQGIDSQIIID
+713 AVAQRIDSQIIID
-726 RRGAQQLIGRGDM
+726 RTGAQQLIGRGDM

-752 PFVDTPDIVRICD
+752 PFVDTPDIVRISD
-765 YIKEQEDNDRDISH
+765 FIKEQEDNDRDINH
-779 EEPYLLPEYVGKDE
+779 EEPYMLPEYVGKDE
-793 GGSSDANVGNVKDR
+793 GGGSDANVGNVKER

-817 IVMGNT
+817 VVMGNT

>member
-1 MAPWDWRGE
+1 
-10 VSIFSFFNEKNRLIC
+10 
-25 VCKSILFCNFTP
+25 
-37 SNTYDSKMS
+37 MS
-46 KSQSN
+46 KHKGNQNKKVS
-51 HNSKITDN
+51 DN
-59 QGYYNPDISGVQ
+59 QGYFNPDISGVQ
-71 KSEDYRKRQKV
+71 QSEDYRKKREV
-82 EEAIDND
+82 EEAIDHEKT
-89 SMTKLQRFKA
+89 TKWQRFMA
-99 FFQNGRLKF
+99 FFQNGRLRF
-108 AIGIILVLIGIYLLI
+108 ATGIILLILGVYLLI

-136 QSRITN
+136 QNRITN
-142 YSMIENAQVPDQIRN
+142 YSMIENAQMPDQIRN
-157 AGAAMGASLSDFFI
+157 AGAAVGASLSDFFI

-178 AFIIVVWLLTLGMRL
+178 AFIIVIWILTLGMRFV
-193 LRKQKVHFFPY
+193 RKRKKIHFFSY

-213 TFSMMV
+213 TFSMVV
-219 GAATYFMKPITFF
+219 GAATYFIKPITFF

-247 GLVGMYGMIAVNL
+247 GLVGLYGMIAVNL
-260 VIFMLWVFLTY
+260 IIFMLWGFLTY
-271 QTLSSLYSQIQQ
+271 QTFAAIYKQLQSEI
-283 EFSKKRNRNKEESE
+283 EKKRNRNKDEDER
-297 KVVNQHGQ
+297 VVNQPGES
-305 TTFLGNEQKM
+305 TFLGGEQRVTEASNAEPTVEKRGFTNIVRRNKPQTPKSENE
-315 VDEQQDDSQ
+315 DGG
-324 PVAKKSPLSRA
+324 
-335 RNRKAKTN
+335 KT
-343 ALDNEGGEPVR
+343 AR

-402 NKERIRDTLSKYG
+402 NKQRIRDTLSKYG

-427 TVTLFEIVPQDGV
+427 TVTLFEIVPEDGV

-489 VLGSRAFQESR
+489 VLGSKAFQESR

-602 LVQEMENRYS
+602 LVQEMEDRYR

-626 ELWRRELREVR
+626 DMWRRELREVR

-713 AVAQGIDSQIIID
+713 AVAQRIDSQIIID
-726 RRGAQQLIGRGDM
+726 RTGAQQLIGRGDM

-765 YIKEQEDNDRDISH
+765 FIKEQEDNDRDISH
-779 EEPYLLPEYVGKDE
+779 EEPYMLPEYVGKDE

-865 VSPMDIDQLFS
+865 VSPMDIDQLFT

>member
-1 MAPWDWRGE
+1 
-10 VSIFSFFNEKNRLIC
+10 
-25 VCKSILFCNFTP
+25 
-37 SNTYDSKMS
+37 MS

-51 HNSKITDN
+51 HNKKMNDN
-59 QGYYNPDISGVQ
+59 QGYFGPDITNVQ
-71 KSEDYRKRQKV
+71 KSEEYRRSREV
-82 EEAIDND
+82 EEAIDNERL
-89 SMTKLQRFKA
+89 SKWQRFMA
-99 FFQNGRLKF
+99 FFQNGRLRF
-108 AIGIILVLIGIYLLI
+108 VTGIILLLTGIYLLI

-136 QSRITN
+136 QNRITN
-142 YSMIENAQVPDQIRN
+142 YSMIENAQMPEQIRN
-157 AGAAMGASLSDFFI
+157 AGAAAGASISDFFI

-193 LRKQKVHFFPY
+193 VRKGKKAHFFSY

-213 TFSMMV
+213 TFSMIV

-247 GLVGMYGMIAVNL
+247 GLFGVYGMIAVNC

-271 QTLSSLYSQIQQ
+271 KTMNALYRQLQHGL
-283 EFSKKRNRNKEESE
+283 ENKRSRTKEESE
-297 KVVNQHGQ
+297 KVVSQPGES
-305 TTFLGNEQKM
+305 TFLGGERR
-315 VDEQQDDSQ
+315 VTSDEKNQEESE
-324 PVAKKSPLSRA
+324 PSKSPFSGKVRKPRA
-335 RNRKAKTN
+335 KAAPANT
-343 ALDNEGGEPVR
+343 DNGETAR
-354 LKPITASTDVS
+354 LRPITAS
-365 NPHDPTGE
+365 
-373 YRHYRFPTL
+373 
-382 DLLQD
+382 
-387 IRMNPNSVDKQEQDE
+387 SVDKQEQDE

-489 VLGSRAFQESR
+489 VLGSKAFHESR

-626 ELWRRELREVR
+626 ELWRRELRDVR
-637 DEHGE
+637 DEHGNL
-642 KKYQYMPYIVGII
+642 KYQYMPYIVGII

-765 YIKEQEDNDRDISH
+765 YIKEQEDKDRDINH
-779 EEPYLLPEYVGKDE
+779 EEPYMLPEYVGKDD
-793 GGSSDANVGNVKDR
+793 GGGSDANVGNVKDR

-817 IVMGNT
+817 VVMSNT